1 MVISNHKRIGLALE
15 LLQMGVAP
23 YIGREIKAAVKRGY
37 ISGHLIHD
45 YVEDPRLLKKEI
57 NQWELAPLLKLMDD
71 SWNVLF
77 QNTLGFSEHSVL
89 GELREWLLKWDNQTS
104 ISNDDTD
111 RVLDSVVRFLNA
123 INATDVAADAGRMK
137 KEFRKYLYEEQMRSE
152 KESKELEELRDTQ
165 EPEEAE
171 KYDLVKTG
179 VTENLKSWRDVV
191 TPLPD
196 IIGGRYLETEFAAD
210 LWQVHKGEATDEYRD
225 PAEFFR
231 RTYLTDSIRKLMLSS
246 IQRISSMD
254 GAPVVLL
261 ESGFGGGKTH
271 SLLTL
276 HHLFSGV
283 NASELSG
290 VEPIMKQADVYSLPI
305 VKRAVLVGNKISPST
320 PDVKPNGLTV
330 RTLWGELA
338 FQLGG
343 KKAFEK
349 IRDHDK
355 KGTPPSDRKLRDLF
369 TSFGPCLILVDEW
382 VAYARQLNDQKD
394 LPGGKLEAQVAFA
407 KNLVSAAKQ
416 SKNCLV
422 VISLPVAVALGSS
435 EKQPD
440 DIEIGGVHGM
450 EALTYLRNEI
460 GNAES
465 SWQPATTEEDLE
477 IVRRRLFEPVAPE
490 RGKFIKMTA
499 MAFTELYIQKRL
511 EFPAEAQTSLYK
523 SRMQAA
529 FPIHPEI
536 FDRLYHDWSSLIRFQ
551 RTRGVLRLMATVI
564 HCLWKKKDRNP
575 IILPSTIPV
584 NDPQV
589 QSELTRYQHKDWAT
603 VIGNDV
609 DGPESVSHNIDSDHD
624 HLGQLNAARR
634 VARTIYIGSSPVAE
648 DLQQGID
655 ELRVMLGCVMPGESP
670 AIFHDA
676 IQHLVTAS
684 THLNQDD
691 AQLWYATRPS
701 VTKMAAERAKALLD
715 ESELGESDTDKVS
728 EEIEKRLLTQLGT
741 HPDFAGI
748 DLASGPGEVVPDE
761 PACRLVVLPVD
772 QPFSNDT
779 DNPAVY
785 TANNILENCGETP
798 RKYRNALVFL
808 AADESGITDLHET
821 VRLHLAWD
829 AILQEKEEL
838 ELYDDQLKQVEDQLR
853 ATDKKITAWIH
864 AAYKWVLV
872 PTQSEP
878 DQPVSWKAIGLDRA
892 DTLAEAAALTLRDKM
907 LMLSALDASTL
918 RVYLDELSLWDEDY
932 LPLQKLVENIAGLNH
947 LPRVSGPKVLLDA
960 VREGLA
966 LSTWEEDSFAY
977 ADVYNEESGQFDGLK
992 TGEAVE
998 ITEDSTGVLVR
1009 SERAAA
1015 QLAPP
1020 EMEPEA
1026 EVEDVAVTDSAEE
1039 TEPVSEMNAES
1050 EPEKSSQADA
1060 VSSESKVTLVTENVM
1075 APLDVHKELLRSEQ
1089 SSLESANETADTTAK
1104 SSNGVIIN
1112 GLSSA
1117 KLKGKEAADG
1127 KQAANG
1133 KETANGSEA
1142 ANGKETANG
1151 SETVNGKKS
1160 DNGNGKQFQTF
1171 HQRIALDPDQA
1182 GYDAGLI
1189 TELLI
1194 HHLSEKAG
1202 VEVTVTLEINAKLPD
1217 GLEQELARI
1226 MMECVKPQKSPKL
1239 ELVNR

>member
-1 MVISNHKRIGLALE
+1 MVISNHQRIGLALE

-23 YIGREIKAAVKRGY
+23 YIGREIKSAVKRGY

-57 NQWELAPLLKLMDD
+57 TQWELAPLLKLMDD

-422 VISLPVAVALGSS
+422 VISLPVAFALGSS

-440 DIEIGGVHGM
+440 DIEIGGVHGI

-584 NDPQV
+584 NDTRV
-589 QSELTRYQHKDWAT
+589 QSELTRYQQEGWLE
-603 VIGNDV
+603 VLGRDV
-609 DGPESVSHNIDSDHD
+609 DGPEAVSHKIDADHA
-624 HLGQLNAARR
+624 HLGQLHAARR

-648 DLQQGID
+648 GLQQGID
-655 ELRVMLGCVMPGESP
+655 ELRVILGCVMPGESP
-670 AIFHDA
+670 AIFNDA
-676 IQHLVTAS
+676 IQHLVAES
-684 THLNQDD
+684 TYLNQDD

-701 VTKMAAERAKALLD
+701 VTKLAMERARALLD
-715 ESELGESDTDKVS
+715 ESQQGETDTVAA
-728 EEIEKRLLTQLGT
+728 EMEKRLLAQLGT

-748 DLASGPGEVVPDE
+748 HLVSGPGETVADE

-785 TANNILENCGETP
+785 TAKNILENCGETP
-798 RKYRNALVFL
+798 RKCRNTLVFL
-808 AADESGITDLHET
+808 AADESGIEDLDET
-821 VRLHLAWD
+821 VRMHMAWD
-829 AILQEKEEL
+829 AILREKEEL
-838 ELYDDQLKQVEDQLR
+838 KLDDDQVQQIEEHHR
-853 ATDKKITAWIH
+853 TTDKKITTWIH
-864 AAYKWVLV
+864 ATYKWVLV
-872 PTQSEP
+872 PTQT
-878 DQPVSWKAIGLDRA
+878 DQEQSVSWKAIGLDRA
-892 DTLAEAAALTLRDKM
+892 ETLAEAAALTLRDKM
-907 LMLSALDASTL
+907 LMLSALDAPTL
-918 RVYLDELSLWDEDY
+918 QVYLDELSLWDEDHV
-932 LPLQKLVENIAGLNH
+932 PLQKLVENIAGFNY
-947 LPRVSGPKVLLDA
+947 LPRVAGPHVLLDA
-960 VREGLA
+960 VREGVA

-977 ADVYNEESGQFDGLK
+977 ADAYNGESGQFEGLK
-992 TGEAVE
+992 AGEAVE
-998 ITEDSTGVLVR
+998 ITEESTGLLVL
-1009 SERAAA
+1009 SGRAAA

-1020 EMEPEA
+1020 PQIEPEA
-1026 EVEDVAVTDSAEE
+1026 GQEVT
-1039 TEPVSEMNAES
+1039 AES
-1050 EPEKSSQADA
+1050 ES
-1060 VSSESKVTLVTENVM
+1060 VTGSESEPDM
-1075 APLDVHKELLRSEQ
+1075 D
-1089 SSLESANETADTTAK
+1089 LEAYPAEKETADPAEATDGHKEGEVAQETAPVK
-1104 SSNGVIIN
+1104 
-1112 GLSSA
+1112 
-1117 KLKGKEAADG
+1117 
-1127 KQAANG
+1127 AANG
-1133 KETANGSEA
+1133 TNGDAVPYS
-1142 ANGKETANG
+1142 NGIKTNG
-1151 SETVNGKKS
+1151 PAST
-1160 DNGNGKQFQTF
+1160 NGNGKQTANGNGKQLHNF
-1171 HQRIALDPDQA
+1171 HQRITLDPEQA

-1226 MMECVKPQKSPKL
+1226 MMECVKPQKTPKL